1 MACPVLVCGLRVLP
15 NSEILLRAISGIPMV
30 EPGDDIPDL
39 IADGV
44 HRAGWSLENGD
55 ILVVSSKII
64 SKAENRFVDLR
75 QVTPSARALQLA
87 EETQKD
93 ARLVELALRQSQELS
108 RTAPGVLI
116 VRHRLGFI
124 SANAGIDASN
134 VGDVGEHMVLLLPEH
149 PDAVAA
155 QIRASLQQ
163 KFGVTVGIIISDT
176 HGRPFRLGNIGVAIG
191 IAGVPAL
198 IDQRGD
204 VDLFGR
210 ELQAT
215 VTPLADEL
223 AAAAGL
229 ISGQADEGQPVVLI
243 RGVAWQESAHKAPDL
258 LRPPGQDLYV

>member
-1 MACPVLVCGLRVLP
+1 M
-15 NSEILLRAISGIPMV
+15 
-30 EPGDDIPDL
+30 
-39 IADGV
+39 
-44 HRAGWSLENGD
+44 
-55 ILVVSSKII
+55 
-64 SKAENRFVDLR
+64 
-75 QVTPSARALQLA
+75 
-87 EETQKD
+87 
-93 ARLVELALRQSQELS
+93 
-108 RTAPGVLI
+108 
-116 VRHRLGFI
+116 
-124 SANAGIDASN
+124 
-134 VGDVGEHMVLLLPEH
+134 
-149 PDAVAA
+149 
-155 QIRASLQQ
+155 LQQ
-163 KFGVTVGIIISDT
+163 QYGVQIGVIISDT

-191 IAGVPAL
+191 IAGLPAL

>member
-1 MACPVLVCGLRVLP
+1 MP
-15 NSEILLRAISGIPMV
+15 NSEILLRAIPGIPMV
-30 EPGDDIPDL
+30 EPGDDISQL
-39 IADGV
+39 IADGLR
-44 HRAGWSLENGD
+44 RAGAEWSLENSD

-75 QVTPSARALQLA
+75 DITPSEQALQLA

-93 ARLVELALRQSQELS
+93 ARLVELALSQSAELS
-108 RTAPGVLI
+108 RTAPGVMI
-116 VRHRLGFI
+116 VRHLLGFI
-124 SANAGIDASN
+124 SANSGIDASN
-134 VGDVGEHMVLLLPEH
+134 VGDMGENIVLLLPES
-149 PDAVAA
+149 PDDFAA
-155 QIRASLQQ
+155 KLRASFRRQY
-163 KFGVTVGIIISDT
+163 GVDVGIIISDT

-243 RGVAWQESAHKAPDL
+243 RGVAWEESTHKAPDM
-258 LRPPGQDLYV
+258 LRPPEQDLYV